1 MPPSPLRAKL
11 AASTFPS
18 PARSSGK
25 PRLERGQPRGP
36 DHQQAR
42 APRPGERQVRQPGE
56 RDRCADRG
64 RKRRQPR
71 LRNLHHGPD
80 DARRGDG
87 RHRDH
92 PRPGLVRRRGA
103 REARR
108 TRDGAV
114 RGRIMPR
121 KVTAFSNTTVK
132 RLRSLR
138 DKKARRA
145 EGLFLAE
152 GLRILT
158 EARDSGRLPEIV
170 AFSAEG
176 AKHPLAAQII
186 AATEA
191 AGGDAI
197 ETSADILAKMSG
209 KDNPQMLLGAY
220 RQPDT
225 SLELIERSN
234 APLWIVAQ
242 ALRDPGN
249 IGTILRTGD
258 AVGAGGL
265 ILIDDSADPFSVE
278 AVRASMGA
286 VFTQDVASARW
297 PEFVAWLRSGDGQLV
312 GTSLKATQDY
322 LEAEYREP
330 CFLLIGNEQQGLPA
344 DYEAE
349 CDLLVKIPMAGRADS
364 LNAAMATAVMAFSIK
379 SSWR

>member
-1 MPPSPLRAKL
+1 
-11 AASTFPS
+11 
-18 PARSSGK
+18 
-25 PRLERGQPRGP
+25 
-36 DHQQAR
+36 
-42 APRPGERQVRQPGE
+42 
-56 RDRCADRG
+56 
-64 RKRRQPR
+64 
-71 LRNLHHGPD
+71 
-80 DARRGDG
+80 
-87 RHRDH
+87 
-92 PRPGLVRRRGA
+92 
-103 REARR
+103 
-108 TRDGAV
+108 
-114 RGRIMPR
+114 MPR
-121 KVTAFSNTTVK
+121 EVTAFSNSTVK
-132 RLRSLR
+132 LLRSLR

-176 AKHPLAAQII
+176 AKHSLAAEII

-191 AGGDAI
+191 AGGDAV
-197 ETSADILAKMSG
+197 ETTPDILSKMSG

-220 RQPDT
+220 RQPAT
-225 SLELIERSN
+225 SIARIDRSK

-265 ILIDDSADPFSVE
+265 ILIDDCADPYSVE

-286 VFTQDVASARW
+286 IFTQAVAAVRW
-297 PEFVAWLRSGDGQLV
+297 PEFVSWLRSGEGQLA
-312 GTSLKATQDY
+312 GTSLKATHDY
-322 LEAEYREP
+322 LEADYRKP
-330 CFLLIGNEQQGLPA
+330 CFLLIGNEQQGLPS

-364 LNAAMATAVMAFSIK
+364 LNAAVAAAVMAFCVK
-379 SSWR
+379 ASWRN